1 MKDYYFYRPTQV
13 AFYNVEDKCYE
24 AGIAEDDRIICLC
37 CGGVIC
43 IDELL
48 EEIAEECPEV
58 QAPIIELPWVNLRE
72 ECLGNTM
79 FNISTDESLI

>member
-1 MKDYYFYRPTQV
+1 MKDYYFDRPTQV

-72 ECLGNTM
+72 ECFGNTM